1 MHNLITPQSYT
12 ILIVDDDVHITEVIQ
27 LFLQNKGY
35 LVVTAGTGVS
45 ALQHLRTQ
53 TIHCMVLD
61 LMLPDMTGLEVCE
74 QTRKMSD
81 LPILMLTAKGER
93 DDKIQGLQYG
103 ADDYLVK
110 PFDPYELIARVG
122 SLLRRTYIMPKQTT
136 LKPVITYDTLQID
149 TVEMTVK
156 IRNALVYLTPR
167 EFQLLVTF
175 TKHPNR
181 VFHRQHLLDVVWG
194 EDYFG
199 EDRVVDVM
207 VTRLRNKL
215 ATDHERWKIE
225 TIRGIGYKFKVDAL

>member
-1 MHNLITPQSYT
+1 MHNPISPQSYT
-12 ILIVDDDVHITEVIQ
+12 ILIVDDDEHITEVIQ

-35 LVVTAGTGVS
+35 RVVMAGTGMS
-45 ALQHLRTQ
+45 ALQLLRTQ

-74 QTRKMSD
+74 HARKMSD

-93 DDKIQGLQYG
+93 DNKIQGLQYG

-110 PFDPYELIARVG
+110 PFDPYELIARIG
-122 SLLRRTYIMPKQTT
+122 SLLRRTYMMPKQTT
-136 LKPVITYDTLQID
+136 LKPIITYDTLQIN

-156 IRNALVYLTPR
+156 MNNALVYLTPR

-175 TKHPNR
+175 IKHPNQ

-215 ATDHERWKIE
+215 TTDHAYWKIE